1 MIDPVYKRLLAENAW
16 LKQQIA
22 LLKEEDESNK
32 KEERHKAY
40 LEILKKDTPEDIA
53 LHNEIVDKVARHHG
67 KMHPH
72 MTTHISGGGAPDTEN
87 SIAHI
92 KDTLAAPGIWQRPL
106 FKSVDHALNYMK
118 DDGGFAP
125 YHLTQPN
132 GYMGDD
138 DDRYSEML
146 AGVKHSIDTE
156 EENKK
161 KK

>member
-16 LKQQIA
+16 LRQQIA
-22 LLKEEDESNK
+22 QLQEEHESNK
-32 KEERHKAY
+32 KEERHNAY

-72 MTTHISGGGAPDTEN
+72 MTTHISGGAPDTEN

-106 FKSVDHALNYMK
+106 FKSVDHALDYMK
-118 DDGGFAP
+118 DDGGFTP

-146 AGVKHSIDTE
+146 VGVKHSIDTE
-156 EENKK
+156 EEKK
-161 KK
+161 K